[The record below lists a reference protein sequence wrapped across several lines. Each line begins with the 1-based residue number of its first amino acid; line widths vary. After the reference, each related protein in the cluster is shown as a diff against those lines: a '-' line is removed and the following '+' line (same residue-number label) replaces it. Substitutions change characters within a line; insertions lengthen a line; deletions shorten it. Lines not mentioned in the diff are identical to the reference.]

1 MNKIVAL
8 LFLISMASCSSQE
21 QAVQEGNMKTSY
33 ETWVAGVRGGG
44 SGIHFYVDFKT
55 ALSDQIEL
63 KKVVFRGYEV
73 PFEKMDNLHFMARIK
88 TEGNQQKQE
97 GDDSQIYTSPKNALT
112 LGENEA
118 ILIFSKKAKEFNVKI
133 KQVTEKPML
142 EYTSAKPKF

>member
-55 ALSDQIEL
+55 ALIDQIEL

-142 EYTSAKPKF
+142 EYPSAKPKF